1 MHIFPTQGNTFEKSL
16 IFFHVQGR
24 VCNAHEQSARV
35 NVAQQYKIGKSKK
48 LKNSSK
54 GAVLFTRLEQTL
66 EKINF

>member
-1 MHIFPTQGNTFEKSL
+1 MYKEEFAMLMSK
-16 IFFHVQGR
+16 VQG
-24 VCNAHEQSARV
+24 V

-66 EKINF
+66 EKISF